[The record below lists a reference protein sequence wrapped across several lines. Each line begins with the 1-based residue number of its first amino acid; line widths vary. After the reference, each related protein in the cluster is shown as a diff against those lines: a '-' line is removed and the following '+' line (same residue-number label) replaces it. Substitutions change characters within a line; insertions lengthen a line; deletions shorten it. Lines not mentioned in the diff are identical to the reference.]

1 MSSTNTG
8 GPSDAGRK
16 LPLHWIGIV
25 PFAVF
30 VLLFLILPTMKIVI
44 GAFQNPDGSFTLEN
58 IAGLLTSSIL
68 AAYWI
73 SIKISPPRQR
83 SAA

>member
-1 MSSTNTG
+1 MPSTNTG

-16 LPLHWIGIV
+16 LPLHWIGV
-25 PFAVF
+25 LPFAVF

-44 GAFQNPDGSFTLEN
+44 GAFQHADGSFTLDN
-58 IAGLLTSSIL
+58 IGGLFTSSIL

-73 SIKISPPRQR
+73 
-83 SAA
+83 